1 MKKNIIIVL
10 VAIVSVFTLRGYLES
25 NRTDILNKSASGEI
39 VQASKY
45 DLRGANLSGLKAPGG
60 NFFGA
65 RFQRYASGSNGK
77 TLGYP
82 TDLSNADLTGAD
94 FSSSDASYV
103 FFENAILKNMKAVNT
118 NFTGSYFKGADLTG
132 MQLVDLDLI
141 DTVND
146 DSSDASNDDSTDSSS
161 GSSTSDYQLTVF
173 CNAVMP
179 DGTICSGTS
188 WTDPEGNIFK
198 CNCPT
203 SSSSSTSS

>member
-132 MQLVDLDLI
+132 MQLVDLDLVSQVTSE
-141 DTVND
+141 D
-146 DSSDASNDDSTDSSS
+146 TDSSS
-161 GSSTSDYQLTVF
+161 GSTSSDYQLTVF

-188 WTDPEGNIFK
+188 WTDSQGNIFK

-203 SSSSSTSS
+203 SSSS

>member
-10 VAIVSVFTLRGYLES
+10 VAIVSVFTLHGYLES
-25 NRTDILNKSASGEI
+25 SRTDVLNKSASGEI

-45 DLRGANLSGLKAPGG
+45 DLRGANLSGLKAPRG

-65 RFQRYASGSNGK
+65 RFQRYASG
-77 TLGYP
+77 YP
-82 TDLSNADLTGAD
+82 ADLSKADLTGAD
-94 FSSSDASYV
+94 FSSADASYV

-118 NFTGSYFKGADLTG
+118 NFTGCYFKGADLTG

-198 CNCPT
+198 CNCQT
-203 SSSSSTSS
+203 RSSSSTSS